1 MESLVLYTNK
11 HRGFTLVEILVTL
24 AILVT
29 ILAIGAFANIN
40 LFRQEQVL
48 KEEMILVSTLQKAR
62 SRAMNNVEQ
71 TKHGVHIENELDY
84 YFIFKG
90 DTYNPNDSTNEKIPR
105 EEKIILSGLTNIV
118 FKQLS
123 GNANEGNITLTDTGG
138 KQKTI
143 IISENGLIDW

>member
-1 MESLVLYTNK
+1 
-11 HRGFTLVEILVTL
+11 
-24 AILVT
+24 
-29 ILAIGAFANIN
+29 
-40 LFRQEQVL
+40 
-48 KEEMILVSTLQKAR
+48 MILVSTLQKAR